1 MKFTTALRVFVISGL
16 LMVAGNFVGFKV
28 PPMQALPGMLILMAI
43 VVAGYLVTEYMPLK
57 LPSIAWISIVAII
70 VSLPAFPGYAYIQQ
84 VTGKVQF
91 LAICT
96 PILAYAGISVGKD
109 MDNFKKM
116 GFKIIII
123 TLLALTG
130 TFVGSAII
138 ADVLL
143 RMTGA
148 I

>member
-16 LMVAGNFVGFKV
+16 LMIAGNFVGFKV

-43 VVAGYLVTEYMPLK
+43 VVVGYLVTEYMPLK

-70 VSLPAFPGYAYIQQ
+70 VSLPVFPGYAYIQQ
-84 VTGKVQF
+84 VTSKVQF

-116 GFKIIII
+116 GFKIIVI

-143 RMTGA
+143 RATGA